1 MERVIGIGEYCVSGD
16 TEDILKIYGLSSCI
30 GLVMYCPD
38 IKVLGLGHFLLP
50 DSGTNK
56 ILSGIS
62 PAYFVD
68 TGIEAMIEKICLTY
82 GYRKENIEVSVYGGA
97 AAKTS
102 DDIFNIGKR
111 NIIAVKKKIAEH
123 RLKIKYRHR
132 RQKCR
137 TLIACRRTE
146 PVLKLQKGLKI
157 EDTPLPQGIKIGYIK
172 ESIGEH
178 CMNTDIENS

>member
-1 MERVIGIGEYCVSGD
+1 LERVIGIGEYCVSGD

-123 RLKIKYRHR
+123 RLKIKYSDIGGRI
-132 RQKCR
+132 CR
-137 TLIACRRTE
+137 TLIVCVEDGE
-146 PVLKLQKGLKI
+146 PVLKLQKGLKT
-157 EDTPLPQGIKIGYIK
+157 EDTPLLQGIK
-172 ESIGEH
+172 
-178 CMNTDIENS
+178 